1 MDYKLTKLK
10 NGLRV
15 LTVPMP
21 SLESATLMVWVRV
34 GSRFEP
40 EKIAGLSHFLEHMV
54 FKGSKKRP
62 TARQISEVV
71 DGIGGEFN
79 AATSKEWTNFYI
91 KARAGSLETAFDIL
105 SDMVLNPILAEEEIE
120 REKGVI
126 LEEKKMYEDN
136 PTMYIGEVFEEL
148 MFKGSTLGRDTIGT
162 EKAIKGLSKKDF
174 LDYRMMHYF
183 TDNILLTVSGGIN
196 EKNTLELAEKYFS
209 KLKAQG
215 QTHFAKA
222 TRVKQ
227 KSPRVLLKTKKS
239 EQVNLILGFRGYP
252 MGHRDRYAE
261 AVLAS
266 LLGMGMSSRLFIEI
280 RERRG
285 LAYSVRTSPEHYT
298 DTGYF
303 ATYVGVDP
311 KKAPEA
317 IKVMLEEHY
326 KLTDHLTAQAGQSP
340 ITDHEL
346 KKAKEFLKG
355 HLALS
360 LEDTKAVDYFFGERQ
375 LLLGEV
381 ETPEKV
387 FAGIDKVSIDDVV
400 AVAKYLFKK
409 EKLNLAI
416 IGPEGRE
423 EKWKKLLS

>member
-1 MDYKLTKLK
+1 MDYKLSRLSS
-10 NGLRV
+10 GLRV

-21 SLESATLMVWVRV
+21 SLESATLMVWARV
-34 GSRFEP
+34 GSRYEP
-40 EKIAGLSHFLEHMV
+40 DKIAGLSHFLEHMV

-71 DGIGGEFN
+71 DAIGGEFN

-105 SDMVLNPILAEEEIE
+105 SDMVLNPLLKEEEIE

-126 LEEKKMYEDN
+126 LEEKKMLEDN
-136 PTMYIGEVFEEL
+136 PMMYIGEVFEEL

-162 EKAIKGLSKKDF
+162 ERAIRGLSRKDF
-174 LDYRMMHYF
+174 LEYIKMHYF
-183 TDNILLTVSGGIN
+183 TDNLLLTVSGGVT
-196 EKNTLELAEKYFS
+196 EKRVLELAEKYFGELTKNKQRASAS
-209 KLKAQG
+209 KDKTAQKG
-215 QTHFAKA
+215 PQ
-222 TRVKQ
+222 
-227 KSPRVLLKTKKS
+227 VLLKTKKN
-239 EQVNLILGFRGYP
+239 EQINMILGFRGYP
-252 MGHRDRYAE
+252 MGHKDRYIE

-266 LLGMGMSSRLFIEI
+266 VLGMGMSSRLFTEI

-311 KKAPEA
+311 KKAEKA
-317 IKVMLEEHY
+317 IKVMLDEHY
-326 KLTDHLTAQAGQSP
+326 RITSGKHQITA
-340 ITDHEL
+340 TEL
-346 KKAKEFLKG
+346 KKAKEYLKG

-375 LLLGEV
+375 ILLGEV
-381 ETPEKV
+381 ETPEEIYK
-387 FAGIDKVSIDDVV
+387 AIDKVSINDIVR
-400 AVAKYLFKK
+400 VAKDLFRK
-409 EKLNLAI
+409 EKLNLAM
-416 IGPEGRE
+416 IGPDKGE
-423 EKWKKLLS
+423 ERWEKLLS